1 MGKLSKIVEDMFYAA
16 VIGNLEILQRCL
28 KDGANINEA
37 DDDGSTPL
45 MLAAV
50 NGQTEAVKFLLKNG
64 ADSAKKDVD
73 GWDAAKLARNAGFE
87 PIAVLI
93 ENSSKGQ
100 TTSQYPE
107 GLQEIA
113 IVAFVNEKA
122 REVREKLKEIKETN
136 GADERT
142 ITETNHL
149 NILVFAEANAFYK
162 HLDKE
167 VRGTITGNL
176 EYLNE
181 DFAKASKEL
190 GRPTDKVDI
199 TAIKD
204 YNVSR
209 LLNEDE
215 QLLREVTKEIYD
227 SVVSFVSEELE
238 IRPSEFAVKYG
249 AYHKR
254 LMKMRDA
261 LLDSLRSVGSE
272 GARRS
277 EHRITVVNIIGKKPE

>member
-1 MGKLSKIVEDMFYAA
+1 V
-16 VIGNLEILQRCL
+16 LE
-28 KDGANINEA
+28 E
-37 DDDGSTPL
+37 T
-45 MLAAV
+45 
-50 NGQTEAVKFLLKNG
+50 
-64 ADSAKKDVD
+64 
-73 GWDAAKLARNAGFE
+73 
-87 PIAVLI
+87 
-93 ENSSKGQ
+93 
-100 TTSQYPE
+100 
-107 GLQEIA
+107 A

-122 REVREKLKEIKETN
+122 KEIKEKLKEIKETN

-142 ITETNHL
+142 KTETNNL

-162 HLDKE
+162 HLDRE
-167 VRGTITGNL
+167 VRGTIAGTL

-181 DFAKASKEL
+181 DFATASKEL
-190 GRPTDKVDI
+190 GRPTGKVDI
-199 TAIKD
+199 TSIKD

-215 QLLREVTKEIYD
+215 QLLKEVTKEIYD
-227 SVVSFVSEELE
+227 SVVSFVSDELE

-272 GARRS
+272 GAKKS
-277 EHRITVVNIIGKKPE
+277 ERRITIVNIIGKKPE